1 MIVNSIAWI
10 WYWWQFMVAWYC
22 LVFAS
27 IVWFR
32 LPLWKV
38 KTDCWFQSCKALKI
52 DSFAKNNKNN
62 DGHGG
67 LLKAMIIGGTAVCI
81 SRKGD
86 KDGDWWFSINHGM
99 IQWSYNAVARRSC
112 SSLQKH
118 LFTMDRLIYYFI
130 CALIDNRILN
140 PPSPLCSWNIFA
152 LHRLLANFFADL
164 TIYNAKSTQLAVS
177 YTHLTLPTICSV

>member
-67 LLKAMIIGGTAVCI
+67 LLKAMIIYSEVVLQFAYQEKVTKMVIGGSQLITGWYSEVTMLPLEGAAVAHKNTFFYHGQIDLLLYLCFNWQPYSESSFTLMQLKYFCI
-81 SRKGD
+81 TQITCKL
-86 KDGDWWFSINHGM
+86 FC
-99 IQWSYNAVARRSC
+99 WSYNS
-112 SSLQKH
+112 
-118 LFTMDRLIYYFI
+118 
-130 CALIDNRILN
+130 
-140 PPSPLCSWNIFA
+140 
-152 LHRLLANFFADL
+152 
-164 TIYNAKSTQLAVS
+164 
-177 YTHLTLPTICSV
+177 